1 MNWTEIINEIIH
13 ACLIPLLGI
22 IAAMIVRAV
31 NAKKDEMIAST
42 DNQLA
47 QKYIDLLADTITQC
61 VIATNQT
68 YVESL
73 KEKNAF
79 DKEAQEEALAMT
91 YQNVMSILSVEAKK
105 YLDTIYGDLNS
116 YILTKIESVVNSEK
130 IREEKARVRTM
141 L

>member
-130 IREEKARVRTM
+130 IREEKA
-141 L
+141 